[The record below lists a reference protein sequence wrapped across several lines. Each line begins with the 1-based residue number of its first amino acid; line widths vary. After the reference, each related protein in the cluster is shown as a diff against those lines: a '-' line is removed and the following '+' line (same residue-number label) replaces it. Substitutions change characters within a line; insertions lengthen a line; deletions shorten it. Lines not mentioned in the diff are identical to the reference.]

1 MAWMVRS
8 GDDRLDH
15 EDWAR
20 STLPDKLYG
29 NILSLDE
36 SPVNIVM
43 AGDVLSGGQVD
54 NDEVLKYT
62 RDEQS
67 KVDVFP
73 TTNTKV
79 VGLSTVIRDLLLG

>member
-43 AGDVLSGGQVD
+43 AGDVLSGGPVD
-54 NDEVLKYT
+54 NDEVLKDT
-62 RDEQS
+62 RDNNQ
-67 KVDVFP
+67 
-73 TTNTKV
+73 
-79 VGLSTVIRDLLLG
+79 R